1 MSAEAPLLRVES
13 LHAGYDDVPVLH
25 GVSLEVCRSEIV
37 ALVGS
42 NGAGKTTLLK
52 AVAGL
57 LPVAGGR
64 IVFDGASIADL
75 RPYRRVQLGICLV
88 PEGRRLFP
96 GMTVEQ
102 NLLMG
107 AYQRHDAR
115 AIRADLER
123 VYRLFPRLKEREHQ
137 LAGRLSGGEQQ
148 MCALGRGLMAAPR
161 LLLVDELS
169 LGLAPVA
176 VDALLEA
183 LHEIH
188 RQGMTLLIVEQ
199 DVRTAL
205 GLADRA
211 YVLETGRVAM
221 HGPAA
226 DLLADP
232 GIRRAYLGI

>member
-13 LHAGYDDVPVLH
+13 LQAGYDDVPVLH

-161 LLLVDELS
+161 LLLMDELS